1 MRLTDE
7 QRAAVAERGHVCLVS
22 CPGSGKTRA
31 IVAKLLYCIESV
43 RDTTRRIA
51 CITHTNA
58 AADEVD
64 TRLRETCFGG
74 EDIYYEVV
82 TIHGFALQNILRPF
96 RHLLPELRNGFTI
109 LTSDA
114 DAYSEKARELMRR
127 YDLGAFAYDE
137 FERIQR
143 APDGS
148 PSQVGILSADLQSE
162 WCAWLDENA
171 YVTLNE
177 IVYHAGRL
185 VSSCGH
191 IASALASRFAWIL
204 VDEFQDSSP
213 GQILIL
219 KEIHR
224 YGRTT
229 FFCVGDPNQSIYRF
243 AGASP
248 ELLFEF
254 AAHIHANTAHRLT
267 GNFRSSANICTY
279 AERLCASNPPMRA
292 VGEHSACPIAPTHQ
306 TVANPAE
313 GIFDHFLPAVRNLG
327 VPLGKVAIFAA
338 WWVSLFQLARELRR
352 QNIPAVGPGARPY
365 RRSHLIAQLVEPIGA
380 YMESPESEIAI
391 AVQRSLFVLIANLTD
406 HAPYSV
412 FDFKGRVVVCK
423 LLAEAAAAR
432 NTSAY
437 AIDWIADAAGR
448 FSRVLVD
455 AEMLSQ
461 DNAVALQESAAQMVA
476 DIRGRDGGDTLSV
489 EDLGIFARPKQ
500 CIQLLT
506 VHKAKGREFEAVAV
520 IEAHDG
526 RFPHFSVRNLAD
538 NEEREAQY
546 EESRRVV
553 YVATTRA
560 KRMLMFF
567 SDTADHRNRPTPFLA
582 EMGL

>member
-7 QRAAVAERGHVCLVS
+7 QRAAVSEPGHVCLVS
-22 CPGSGKTRA
+22 CPGSGKTRV

-74 EDIYYEVV
+74 EDIYYEVA

-96 RHLLPELRNGFTI
+96 HHLLPELRDGFTI

-114 DAYSEKARELMRR
+114 DAYAEKARELIQR
-127 YDLGAFAYDE
+127 YDLAGFAFEE
-137 FERIQR
+137 FERVQR
-143 APDGS
+143 SPDGG
-148 PSQVGILSADLQSE
+148 PSQLETLPADLQRD
-162 WCAWLDENA
+162 WFTWLDENA

-185 VSSCGH
+185 VSSHPH

-219 KEIHR
+219 KQIHTYR
-224 YGRTT
+224 RTM

-248 ELLFEF
+248 ELLIEF
-254 AAHIHANTAHRLT
+254 ADHIHANTDHHLT
-267 GNFRSSANICTY
+267 GNFRSSANICAH
-279 AERLCASNPPMRA
+279 AERLCTSNPPMRA
-292 VGEHSACPIAPTHQ
+292 VGEHAECPRMPTHQ
-306 TVANPAE
+306 TVTNPAQ
-313 GIFDHFLPAVRNLG
+313 GIFDHFLPAVRELD
-327 VPLGKVAIFAA
+327 VPLGKVAIFAS
-338 WWVSLFQLARELRR
+338 WWVSLFSLARELRR
-352 QNIPAVGPGARPY
+352 QNIPAIGPGARPY
-365 RRSHLIAQLVEPIGA
+365 KRSHLIAPLVEPIGA
-380 YMESPESEIAI
+380 YLESPEAEIAI

-412 FDFKGRVVVCK
+412 FDFKGRVAVCK

-432 NTSAY
+432 RISAS
-437 AIDWIADAAGR
+437 AIDWITDAAAR
-448 FSRVLVD
+448 FARVLVD
-455 AEMLSQ
+455 AELLSS
-461 DNAVALQESAAQMVA
+461 DDAAALQQSAAEMVA
-476 DIRGRDGGDTLSV
+476 DIRGREGGDGLTV
-489 EDLGIFARPKQ
+489 EDLGIFARPKH

-520 IEAHDG
+520 IDAHDG
-526 RFPHFSVRNLAD
+526 RLPHFSIYRLTDD
-538 NEEREAQY
+538 NEREAQY
-546 EESRRVV
+546 NESRRVV

-560 KRMLMFF
+560 KRVLMFF
-567 SDTADHRNRPTPFLA
+567 SDTTHHRNRPTPFLE

>member
-7 QRAAVAERGHVCLVS
+7 QRAAVAEPGHVCLVS
-22 CPGSGKTRA
+22 CPGSGKTRV

-74 EDIYYEVV
+74 EDLYYDVA

-96 RHLLPELRNGFTI
+96 HHLLPELRNGFTI
-109 LTSDA
+109 LTPDA
-114 DAYSEKARELMRR
+114 DAYSEKAKELIRN
-127 YDLGAFAYDE
+127 YDLRAFAFDE

-143 APDGS
+143 APDGN
-148 PSQVGILSADLQSE
+148 PSQVETLPADLQHE
-162 WCAWLDENA
+162 WCAWLDQNA

-185 VSSCGH
+185 VSSYSH

-219 KEIHR
+219 KEIHK

-248 ELLFEF
+248 ELLIEF
-254 AAHIHANTAHRLT
+254 AAHIHANTDHRLT
-267 GNFRSSANICTY
+267 GNFRSSANICAH
-279 AERLCASNPPMRA
+279 AERLCASDPPMRA
-292 VGEHSACPIAPTHQ
+292 VGEHADCRIVPAHQ

-313 GIFDHFLPAVRNLG
+313 GIFDHFLPAVRELG
-327 VPLGKVAIFAA
+327 VPLGKVAIMAS
-338 WWVSLFQLARELRR
+338 WWVSLFNLARELRR

-365 RRSHLIAQLVEPIGA
+365 KRSHLIAQLVEPIGA
-380 YMESPESEIAI
+380 YLESPESEIAI
-391 AVQRSLFVLIANLTD
+391 AVQRALFVLIANLTD

-412 FDFKGRVVVCK
+412 FDFRGRVVVCK

-437 AIDWIADAAGR
+437 AIDWIADAAER

-455 AEMLSQ
+455 AEMLSP
-461 DNAVALQESAAQMVA
+461 DDARVLRESAAQMVT
-476 DIRGRDGGDTLSV
+476 DIRGREGGDTLTI
-489 EDLGIFARPKQ
+489 EDMGIFARPKH

-526 RFPHFSVRNLAD
+526 RFPHFSIYRLTDDA
-538 NEEREAQY
+538 EREAQY
-546 EESRRVV
+546 DESRRVV

-560 KRMLMFF
+560 KRILMFF

-582 EMGL
+582 EMDL